1 MNQHLAAMARQG
13 LVPALGRGEVQE
25 LARYKLPNFILLC
38 NFRRERQLE
47 GIAKAKAAGVYKGR
61 TASINAAVVR
71 EMRTGRKSAEPRSPH
86 GTTASA
92 SPCCLA
98 PGCSVKRD

>member
-1 MNQHLAAMARQG
+1 MNQHLVPMARQG
-13 LVPALGRGEVQE
+13 LVPALGRGQLQE

-61 TASINAAVVR
+61 PASIDVARVR
-71 EMRTGRKSAEPRSPH
+71 QMKAQGLGATAIAKELGIGR
-86 GTTASA
+86 ASVYRV
-92 SPCCLA
+92 LE
-98 PGCSVKRD
+98 GESV